1 MIGKQSTEHD
11 TEVYVLD
18 FTDAFWQIPLASCER
33 RHFIGTYGDKLWK
46 SKRAAQGSRNGP
58 LSWAGPS
65 SLPLR
70 CTQGVFTGMSADTKN
85 PSARAQL
92 YVDDPAI
99 AISGTQ
105 EFKDDIV
112 ATAVLI
118 WTLLGFRLAFHKAQ
132 RGNSIIW
139 IGAQINI
146 ERDRVTVSI
155 PETKLKHFFDLM
167 KRLSE

>member
-1 MIGKQSTEHD
+1 
-11 TEVYVLD
+11 
-18 FTDAFWQIPLASCER
+18 
-33 RHFIGTYGDKLWK
+33 
-46 SKRAAQGSRNGP
+46 
-58 LSWAGPS
+58 
-65 SLPLR
+65 
-70 CTQGVFTGMSADTKN
+70 MSADTKN

-92 YVDDPAI
+92 CVDDPAI

-132 RGNSIIW
+132 RQNSIIW

-146 ERDRVTVSI
+146 ERDRVIVSI
-155 PETKLKHFFDLM
+155 PDTKLKHFFDLIEETL
-167 KRLSE
+167 RVNVIAT